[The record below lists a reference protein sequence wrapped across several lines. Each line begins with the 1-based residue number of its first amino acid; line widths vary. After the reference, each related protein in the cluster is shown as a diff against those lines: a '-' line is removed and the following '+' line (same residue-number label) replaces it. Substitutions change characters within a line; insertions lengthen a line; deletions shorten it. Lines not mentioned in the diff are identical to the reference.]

1 MPESVAP
8 SSSTPEAT
16 SSWVSQLLG
25 FLTVSI
31 TYRKGILIGT
41 AIPTLLTAA
50 IVMIVD
56 SSYQGAAT
64 IAIPPA
70 NGGGLGNLGAL
81 TSSGIGSILG
91 GTLGSS
97 IDPRMESLIMS
108 EALGTAAIRRFRLD
122 TAWKLKPG
130 HQWED
135 ELKIWNSKFSY
146 RQDDNHALCIGFV
159 DKSPQRAAA
168 VVNFTV
174 DWVDSAFQA
183 MQRQHAAKN
192 LEFLQ
197 VVADQRFAQLAAAED
212 SLANFQ
218 VKNRFWA
225 PTEQLRQSVIQAASI
240 ESELGKLDLQ
250 VQLAESSGKS
260 QSSLSELRILQD
272 NTRQKLARITSSQG
286 VGRNAENGVLV
297 KLNQGVEKDL
307 RYERLYRQILIHQEV
322 LKFLLQQ
329 LEQVRIQA
337 QRNVTS
343 VQRVDTARVPEK
355 RFLPK
360 RRQLVQAA
368 FVLSLCF
375 SLLVAFVVAHFH
387 ASSSEEDRE
396 ALSRLRNAFR
406 GSKQA

>member
-1 MPESVAP
+1 MPESTTSTVA
-8 SSSTPEAT
+8 S
-16 SSWVSQLLG
+16 SSWVSQLLA
-25 FLTVSI
+25 FFTVSI

-41 AIPTLLTAA
+41 LIPTLLTAIA
-50 IVMIVD
+50 VMLMD

-70 NGGGLGNLGAL
+70 NGGGIGSLGAL
-81 TSSGIGSILG
+81 TSSGIGSLLG

-108 EALGTAAIRRFRLD
+108 EALGTAAIRKFRLD
-122 TAWKLKPG
+122 TAWELSPDHK
-130 HQWED
+130 WED
-135 ELKIWNSKFSY
+135 ELKTWNSKFSY

-159 DKSPQRAAA
+159 DKSPSRAAA

-183 MQRQHAAKN
+183 MQRHHAAKN

-197 VVADQRFAQLAAAED
+197 LVADQRFAQLAAAED
-212 SLANFQ
+212 SLASFQ
-218 VKNRFWA
+218 IRNRFWA

-260 QSSLSELRILQD
+260 ESSLSELRILQD
-272 NTRQKLARITSSQG
+272 NTRQKLARMTSAQG
-286 VGRNAENGVLV
+286 IGRTADNGVLV

-322 LKFLLQQ
+322 LKYLLQQ
-329 LEQVRIQA
+329 LEQVRIQS

-368 FVLSLCF
+368 FILALCC
-375 SLLVAFVVAHFH
+375 SLLVACVVAHFR
-387 ASSSEEDRE
+387 ASSSEEDRQ
-396 ALSRLRNAFR
+396 ALGRLLSAIR
-406 GSKQA
+406 GSKQR